1 MKIRIKVSVFGFLLL
16 EIYLSKDYFCMWAF
30 KTAVVVSKCVI
41 SSKMEDESI
50 SHFRISSYFHPRDK
64 GGYCHP
70 IQ

>member
-1 MKIRIKVSVFGFLLL
+1 MKIRIKASFFAFLLL
-16 EIYLSKDYFCMWAF
+16 EIYLSKDYLCMWAF

-50 SHFRISSYFHPRDK
+50 SHFRISSYFHPREK
-64 GGYCHP
+64 GGDCHP